1 MSKLQGALNGIIR
14 EITEEDVEAI
24 CQIEQECFPADEAA
38 TPAQIKYRFKEA
50 RELFLVYEIDGQI
63 VAFIGGLRS
72 DSTVVTSQCMHVH
85 SPNGQ
90 TLCIHSVCV
99 KTQYRRKGIAFKLLT
114 HYVTTYV
121 KQNISGLSIIT
132 LICRDYLIPFY
143 EKAGFKC
150 IGLSSVVHGKL
161 PWHECQIIL

>member
-1 MSKLQGALNGIIR
+1 MNDWQGDLNGIIR
-14 EITEEDVEAI
+14 EITEKDVEAI

-38 TPAQIKYRFKEA
+38 TPEQIKYRFKEA
-50 RELFLVYEIDGQI
+50 RELFLAYEMHGQI
-63 VAFIGGLRS
+63 IAFIGGLRS
-72 DSTVVTSQCMHVH
+72 DSSGVTSQSMHVH
-85 SPNGQ
+85 APNGQ

-99 KTQYRRKGIAFKLLT
+99 KSQFRRKGIALKLLH
-114 HYVTTYV
+114 HYVTSYV
-121 KQNISGLSIIT
+121 KQNISGLSVIA

-150 IGLSSVVHGKL
+150 IGLSSVVHGQL